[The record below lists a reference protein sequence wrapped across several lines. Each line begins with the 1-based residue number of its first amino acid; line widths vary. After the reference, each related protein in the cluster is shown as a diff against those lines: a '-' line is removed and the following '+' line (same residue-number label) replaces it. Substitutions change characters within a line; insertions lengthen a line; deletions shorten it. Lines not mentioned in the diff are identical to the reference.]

1 MVVVLHLVSY
11 VIPHR
16 VITMVVI
23 FNCNCYTGGY
33 VITMLERF
41 DFDLVMTLLI
51 CAITI
56 IVICKCTW
64 HATVMQTVLQL

>member
-1 MVVVLHLVSY
+1 
-11 VIPHR
+11 
-16 VITMVVI
+16 
-23 FNCNCYTGGY
+23 